1 MRINGVNKT
10 AQSPGQA
17 GMVQKED
24 AVSKSIRKQIAN
36 KQKELQNLSS
46 NQEMEMEEKS
56 KKRQEI
62 MQEINDLNNQL
73 RQHQMEQRREA
84 MNAERKQEKGASAD
98 DFGGSSRKSGTKG
111 TGGMSKAGMKAMISA
126 DAALSQAQVQGS
138 TATGMENRAAILK
151 TEIKLDSS
159 RGADVSKKKEELA
172 EVEDKAAKAEASQLG
187 TLNSANEELKKAQ
200 EAGPDEEKDKN
211 SEKADREQEEKEKA
225 EHMPQYPS
233 INIYL

>member
-1 MRINGVNKT
+1 
-10 AQSPGQA
+10 
-17 GMVQKED
+17 
-24 AVSKSIRKQIAN
+24 
-36 KQKELQNLSS
+36 
-46 NQEMEMEEKS
+46 
-56 KKRQEI
+56 

-98 DFGGSSRKSGTKG
+98 DFSSRKSGAKG

-172 EVEDKAAKAEASQLG
+172 EVEEKAAKAEASQLG
-187 TLNSANEELKKAQ
+187 TLNSANEEMKKAQ

-211 SEKADREQEEKEKA
+211 SEKADREQEEKA

>member
-84 MNAERKQEKGASAD
+84 MNAERKQEKD
-98 DFGGSSRKSGTKG
+98 
-111 TGGMSKAGMKAMISA
+111 
-126 DAALSQAQVQGS
+126 
-138 TATGMENRAAILK
+138 
-151 TEIKLDSS
+151 
-159 RGADVSKKKEELA
+159 
-172 EVEDKAAKAEASQLG
+172 
-187 TLNSANEELKKAQ
+187 
-200 EAGPDEEKDKN
+200 
-211 SEKADREQEEKEKA
+211 
-225 EHMPQYPS
+225 
-233 INIYL
+233 